1 MHRYPEGHVFNSQ
14 EIVPMKRITYLFAVA
29 TLLAALVVAQVP
41 AFAGPAVP
49 EVDPELPSGIIVV
62 CRSGNG
68 SFSWGAASDAQRCS
82 ASDRALNF
90 THVLQDFDLT
100 AP

>member
-1 MHRYPEGHVFNSQ
+1 
-14 EIVPMKRITYLFAVA
+14 MKRITYLFAVA
-29 TLLAALVVAQVP
+29 TLLAALLVAQVP
-41 AFAGPAVP
+41 AFAGEPT
-49 EVDPELPSGIIVV
+49 VDPDSGSIIVF

-68 SFSWGAASDAQRCS
+68 SFSWGATSSAQSCS

-90 THVLQDFDLT
+90 THVLQDFHFT